1 MRIKAL
7 TKFKTPV
14 LNAAGSG
21 TTISNIPEN
30 TMITITKLTK
40 IGILTYYFIEEFNG
54 YIKKDFVKLLRD
66 EEFYYTNKLLRSK
79 QNRSAISTF
88 SVMTNSIQPRAD
100 KQPAIYDTTNQSGA
114 AVKTTMPSS
123 KDGLIK
129 DPKTASEE
137 AKAQSSNNYTRS
149 IASTAA
155 NYISSQF
162 GNTGYGYAAS
172 TVLSSFANTGSWD
185 DVNNMNVGNFI
196 GGDLGNALSG
206 ATINNISDGSFFSSA
221 QFKQNMAKLAVSYM
235 NTLLMKLNYVVGFN
249 LSGIL
254 LNLLSGFGVLDHV
267 PIGIE
272 VGWDGNF
279 RITLPNVSNIEE
291 RIRQY
296 FRYKGANYEM
306 ITRYG
311 YLQRWE
317 QDAYYTTPSLTSHK
331 NAAEVEV
338 HRTIYNNLY
347 SDFRDSLN
355 AIRDTVN
362 LNITRND
369 WFDNFNRYRL
379 MHPDSVLGNTK
390 GYVFFT
396 RPDLNINNQIAS
408 TDIGLLFYNMA
419 TQHPGIVGELLKYTY
434 PEHQFNTLLSNRCTG
449 LDIQDEN
456 LKTKEIGET
465 LTGWK
470 LNYGINTN
478 ESKTANTVTTSF
490 IDDEQLSVYLIFK
503 LWCEYI
509 SAVSKG
515 TVSPKD
521 IYKRTKIIDYAI
533 AIYYFLCAE
542 DGESI
547 VFWTKYTGCIP
558 TVIPSSNFSDSIDS
572 PIRMPKYS
580 IQWQYAFKKDYDPF
594 SLAEFNHLTG
604 SNFSYTNIYN
614 SETARSFQTIV
625 GAPFVDTNTG
635 GRLFKLRFRQK
646 KYNY

>member
-7 TKFKTPV
+7 TKSKTPV
-14 LNAAGSG
+14 LNAAGGG

-30 TMITITKLTK
+30 TFITITKLNK
-40 IGILTYYFIEEFNG
+40 IGILTYYFIEEYNG
-54 YIKKDFVKLLRD
+54 YVKKNYLKLVRD
-66 EEFYYTNKLLRSK
+66 EEFYYTNNLLRSK
-79 QNRSAISTF
+79 MNRSSLSTF
-88 SVMTNSIQPRAD
+88 NLMTANSIQPRD
-100 KQPAIYDTTNQSGA
+100 NEPVVYDTTNQSGA
-114 AVKTTMPSS
+114 AKKTNVA
-123 KDGLIK
+123 KDNSGVIK
-129 DPKTASEE
+129 GDPKEAAEE
-137 AKAQSSNNYTRS
+137 AKSGNQYTRT

-155 NYISSQF
+155 NLL
-162 GNTGYGYAAS
+162 GNNTGVTRLAS
-172 TVLSSFANTGSWD
+172 TALSSFANTGSWD
-185 DVNNMNVGNFI
+185 QVNDMNLGNFI
-196 GGDLGNALSG
+196 GGDIGDALSG
-206 ATINNISDGSFFSSA
+206 ASINNISDGSFFKSA
-221 QFKQNMAKLAVSYM
+221 QFKQNIAKIAVNYM
-235 NTLLMKLNYVVGFN
+235 NTLLMKMNYVVGFN
-249 LSGIL
+249 LSGAL
-254 LNLLSGFGVLDHV
+254 LNLLSGFGLLQHA

-272 VGWDGNF
+272 VGWDGNY

-291 RIRQY
+291 RIRRY

-306 ITRYG
+306 ITRTG

-317 QDAYYTTPSLTSHK
+317 QDAYYTTPTLSTHK
-331 NAAEVEV
+331 NSNEVRV
-338 HRTIYNNLY
+338 HQTIYNNLY
-347 SDFRDSLN
+347 TDFRDSLES
-355 AIRDTVN
+355 IRDTVN

-396 RPDLNINNQIAS
+396 RPDLNINSQIAS
-408 TDIGLLFYNMA
+408 TDIGLLFYNMS
-419 TQHPGIVGELLKYTY
+419 TQHVGIVGELLKDTY
-434 PEHQFNTLLSNRCTG
+434 PEHQFNTLLCNRCTG
-449 LDIQDEN
+449 IDIQDET

-470 LNYGINTN
+470 LNYATTTT
-478 ESKTANTVTTSF
+478 ESKTANTVTTGF
-490 IDDEQLSVYLIFK
+490 IDDEQLSIYLIFK

-521 IYKRTKIIDYAI
+521 TYKKSKILDYAI
-533 AIYYFLCAE
+533 SIYYFLCSE

-547 VFWTKYTGCIP
+547 VFWTKFTGCIP

-604 SNFSYTNIYN
+604 SSFSYNNIYS
-614 SETARSFQTIV
+614 SETTRSSQTIV

-635 GRLFKLRFRQK
+635 GRLFKLRFRPK
-646 KYNY
+646 KYDY

>member
-7 TKFKTPV
+7 TKSKTPV

-21 TTISNIPEN
+21 TTITNISEN
-30 TMITITKLTK
+30 TFVTITKVTK

-54 YIKKDFVKLLRD
+54 YVKKDFVNLARD

-79 QNRSAISTF
+79 QNRSNISTF
-88 SVMTNSIQPRAD
+88 SLMTASIQPRD
-100 KQPAIYDTTNQSGA
+100 NEPVVYDTTNQSGA
-114 AVKTTMPSS
+114 ATKVNVADDNS
-123 KDGLIK
+123 GLIK
-129 DPKTASEE
+129 GNPSEAAKE
-137 AKAQSSNNYTRS
+137 AKSGNQYTRT

-155 NYISSQF
+155 NLIGQNS
-162 GNTGYGYAAS
+162 GVARTAS
-172 TVLSSFANTGSWD
+172 TMLSSFASTGSWD
-185 DVNNMNVGNFI
+185 DVNEMNLGNFI
-196 GGDLGNALSG
+196 GGDIGDALSG
-206 ATINNISDGSFFSSA
+206 ATINNITDGSFFSSN
-221 QFKQNMAKLAVSYM
+221 QFKMNIAQLAISYM
-235 NTLLMKLNYVVGFN
+235 NTLMMKMNYVVGFN
-249 LSGIL
+249 LSGAL
-254 LNLLSGFGVLDHV
+254 LNLLSGFGLLQHA

-272 VGWDGNF
+272 VGWDGNY
-279 RITLPNVSNIEE
+279 RITLPNISNIEE
-291 RIRQY
+291 RIRNY
-296 FRYKGANYEM
+296 FRYRGANYEM

-317 QDAYYTTPSLTSHK
+317 QDAYYTTPTLSTRK
-331 NAAEVEV
+331 NPEEVEV

-355 AIRDTVN
+355 SIRDTVN
-362 LNITRND
+362 LNITRDD

-419 TQHPGIVGELLKYTY
+419 TQHAGIVGELLKDTY
-434 PEHQFNTLLSNRCTG
+434 PEHQFNTLLCNRCTG
-449 LDIQDEN
+449 LDIQDET
-456 LKTKEIGET
+456 LETKEIGES

-470 LNYGINTN
+470 LNYGISTTK
-478 ESKTANTVTTSF
+478 SKTANTVTTSF

-509 SAVSKG
+509 TAVSRG

-521 IYKRTKIIDYAI
+521 VYKRSKIIDYATS
-533 AIYYFLCAE
+533 IYYFLCAE

-547 VFWTKYTGCIP
+547 VFWTKFTGCIP
-558 TVIPSSNFSDSIDS
+558 TTIPSSNFSDSTDTAIK
-572 PIRMPKYS
+572 MPKYS

-604 SNFSYTNIYN
+604 SDFSYVNNYN
-614 SETARSFQTIV
+614 SETARSYQTIV

-635 GRLFKLRFRQK
+635 GRLFKLRFRRK

>member
-7 TKFKTPV
+7 TKSKTPV
-14 LNAAGSG
+14 LNVAGSG
-21 TTISNIPEN
+21 TTITNIPEN
-30 TMITITKLTK
+30 TFVTITKVTK

-54 YIKKDFVKLLRD
+54 YVKKDFVNLARD

-79 QNRSAISTF
+79 QNRSNISTF
-88 SVMTNSIQPRAD
+88 SLMTASIQPRD
-100 KQPAIYDTTNQSGA
+100 NEPVVYDTTNQSGA
-114 AVKTTMPSS
+114 ATKVNVADDNS
-123 KDGLIK
+123 GLIK
-129 DPKTASEE
+129 GNPSEAAKE
-137 AKAQSSNNYTRS
+137 AKSGNQYTRT

-155 NYISSQF
+155 NLIGQNS
-162 GNTGYGYAAS
+162 GVARTAS
-172 TVLSSFANTGSWD
+172 TMLSSFASTGSWD
-185 DVNNMNVGNFI
+185 DVNEMNLGNFI
-196 GGDLGNALSG
+196 GGDIGDALSG
-206 ATINNISDGSFFSSA
+206 ATINNITDGSFFSSN
-221 QFKQNMAKLAVSYM
+221 QFKMNIAQLAISYM
-235 NTLLMKLNYVVGFN
+235 NTLMMKMNYVVGFN
-249 LSGIL
+249 LSGAL
-254 LNLLSGFGVLDHV
+254 LNLLSGFGLLQHA

-272 VGWDGNF
+272 VGWDGNY
-279 RITLPNVSNIEE
+279 RITLPNISNIEE
-291 RIRQY
+291 RIRNY
-296 FRYKGANYEM
+296 FRYRGANYEM

-317 QDAYYTTPSLTSHK
+317 QDAYYTTPTLSTRK
-331 NAAEVEV
+331 NPEEVEV

-355 AIRDTVN
+355 SIRDTVN
-362 LNITRND
+362 LNITRDD

-419 TQHPGIVGELLKYTY
+419 TQHAGIVGELLKDTY
-434 PEHQFNTLLSNRCTG
+434 PEHQFNTLLCNRCTG
-449 LDIQDEN
+449 LDIQDET
-456 LKTKEIGET
+456 LETKEIGES

-470 LNYGINTN
+470 LNYGISTTK
-478 ESKTANTVTTSF
+478 SKTANTVTTSF

-509 SAVSKG
+509 TAVSRG

-521 IYKRTKIIDYAI
+521 VYKRSKIIDYATS
-533 AIYYFLCAE
+533 IYYFLCAE

-547 VFWTKYTGCIP
+547 VFWTKFTGCIP
-558 TVIPSSNFSDSIDS
+558 TTIPSSNFSDSTDTSIK
-572 PIRMPKYS
+572 MPKYS

-604 SNFSYTNIYN
+604 SDFSYVNNYN
-614 SETARSFQTIV
+614 SETARSYQTIV

-635 GRLFKLRFRQK
+635 GRLFKLRFRRK

>member
-7 TKFKTPV
+7 TKSKTPV

-21 TTISNIPEN
+21 TTITNIPEN
-30 TMITITKLTK
+30 TFVTITKVAK

-54 YIKKDFVKLLRD
+54 YVKKDFVNLARD
-66 EEFYYTNKLLRSK
+66 EEFYYTNKLLQSK
-79 QNRSAISTF
+79 QNRSNISTF
-88 SVMTNSIQPRAD
+88 SLMTASIQPRD
-100 KQPAIYDTTNQSGA
+100 NEPVVYDTTNQSGA
-114 AVKTTMPSS
+114 ATKVNVADDNS
-123 KDGLIK
+123 GLIK
-129 DPKTASEE
+129 GNPSEAAKE
-137 AKAQSSNNYTRS
+137 AKSGNQYTRT

-155 NYISSQF
+155 NLIGQNS
-162 GNTGYGYAAS
+162 GVARTAS
-172 TVLSSFANTGSWD
+172 TMLSSFASTGSWD
-185 DVNNMNVGNFI
+185 DVNEMNLGNFI
-196 GGDLGNALSG
+196 GGDIGDALSG
-206 ATINNISDGSFFSSA
+206 ATINNITDGSFFSSN
-221 QFKQNMAKLAVSYM
+221 QFKMNIAQLAISYM
-235 NTLLMKLNYVVGFN
+235 NTLMMKMNYVVGFN
-249 LSGIL
+249 LSGAL
-254 LNLLSGFGVLDHV
+254 LNLLSGFGLLQHA

-272 VGWDGNF
+272 VGWDGNY
-279 RITLPNVSNIEE
+279 RITLPNISNIEE
-291 RIRQY
+291 RIRNY
-296 FRYKGANYEM
+296 FRYRGANYEM

-317 QDAYYTTPSLTSHK
+317 QDAYYTTPTLSTRK
-331 NAAEVEV
+331 NSEEVEV

-355 AIRDTVN
+355 SIRDTVN
-362 LNITRND
+362 LNITRDD

-419 TQHPGIVGELLKYTY
+419 TQHAGIVGELLKDTY
-434 PEHQFNTLLSNRCTG
+434 PEHQFNTLLCNRCTG
-449 LDIQDEN
+449 LDIQDET
-456 LKTKEIGET
+456 LETKEIGES

-470 LNYGINTN
+470 LNYGISTTK
-478 ESKTANTVTTSF
+478 SKTANTVTTSF

-509 SAVSKG
+509 TAVSRG

-521 IYKRTKIIDYAI
+521 VYKRSKIIDYATS
-533 AIYYFLCAE
+533 IYYFLCAE

-547 VFWTKYTGCIP
+547 VFWTKFTGCIP
-558 TVIPSSNFSDSIDS
+558 TTIPSSNFSDSTDTAIK
-572 PIRMPKYS
+572 MPKYS

-604 SNFSYTNIYN
+604 SDFSYVNNYN
-614 SETARSFQTIV
+614 SETARSYQTIV

-635 GRLFKLRFRQK
+635 GRLFKLRFRRK

>member
-7 TKFKTPV
+7 TKSKTPV

-21 TTISNIPEN
+21 TTITNIPKN
-30 TMITITKLTK
+30 TFVTITKVTK

-54 YIKKDFVKLLRD
+54 YVKKDFVNLARD

-79 QNRSAISTF
+79 QNRSNISTF
-88 SVMTNSIQPRAD
+88 SLMTASIQPRD
-100 KQPAIYDTTNQSGA
+100 NEPVVYDTTNQSGA
-114 AVKTTMPSS
+114 ATKVNVADDNS
-123 KDGLIK
+123 GLIK
-129 DPKTASEE
+129 GNPSEAAKE
-137 AKAQSSNNYTRS
+137 AKSGNQYTRT

-155 NYISSQF
+155 NLIGQNS
-162 GNTGYGYAAS
+162 GVARTAS
-172 TVLSSFANTGSWD
+172 TMLSSFASTGSWD
-185 DVNNMNVGNFI
+185 DVNEMNLGNFI
-196 GGDLGNALSG
+196 GGDIGDALSG
-206 ATINNISDGSFFSSA
+206 ATINNITDGSFFSSN
-221 QFKQNMAKLAVSYM
+221 QFKMNIAQLAISYM
-235 NTLLMKLNYVVGFN
+235 NTLMMKMNYVVGFN
-249 LSGIL
+249 LSGAL
-254 LNLLSGFGVLDHV
+254 LNLLSGFGLLQHA

-272 VGWDGNF
+272 VGWDGNY
-279 RITLPNVSNIEE
+279 RITLPNISNIEE
-291 RIRQY
+291 RIRNY
-296 FRYKGANYEM
+296 FRYRGANYEM

-317 QDAYYTTPSLTSHK
+317 QDAYYTTPTLSTRK
-331 NAAEVEV
+331 NPEEVEV

-355 AIRDTVN
+355 SIRDTVN
-362 LNITRND
+362 LNITRDD

-419 TQHPGIVGELLKYTY
+419 TQHAGIVGELLKDTY
-434 PEHQFNTLLSNRCTG
+434 PEHQFNTLLCNRCTG
-449 LDIQDEN
+449 LDIQDET
-456 LKTKEIGET
+456 LETKEIGES

-470 LNYGINTN
+470 LNYGISTTK
-478 ESKTANTVTTSF
+478 SKTANTVTTSF

-509 SAVSKG
+509 TAVSRG

-521 IYKRTKIIDYAI
+521 VYKRSKIIDYATS
-533 AIYYFLCAE
+533 IYYFLCAE

-547 VFWTKYTGCIP
+547 VFWTKFTGCIP
-558 TVIPSSNFSDSIDS
+558 TTIPSSNFSDSTDTAIK
-572 PIRMPKYS
+572 MPKYS

-604 SNFSYTNIYN
+604 SDFSYVNNYN
-614 SETARSFQTIV
+614 SETARSYQTIV

-635 GRLFKLRFRQK
+635 GRLFKLRFRMK

>member
-7 TKFKTPV
+7 TKSKTPV

-21 TTISNIPEN
+21 TTITNIPEN
-30 TMITITKLTK
+30 TFVTITKVTK

-54 YIKKDFVKLLRD
+54 YVKKDFVNLARD

-79 QNRSAISTF
+79 QNRSNISTF
-88 SVMTNSIQPRAD
+88 SLMTASIQPRD
-100 KQPAIYDTTNQSGA
+100 NEPVVYDTTNQSGA
-114 AVKTTMPSS
+114 ATKVNVADDNS
-123 KDGLIK
+123 GLIK
-129 DPKTASEE
+129 GNPSEAAKE
-137 AKAQSSNNYTRS
+137 AKSGNQYTRT

-155 NYISSQF
+155 NLIGQNS
-162 GNTGYGYAAS
+162 GVARTAS
-172 TVLSSFANTGSWD
+172 TMLSSFASTGSWD
-185 DVNNMNVGNFI
+185 DVNEMNLGNFI
-196 GGDLGNALSG
+196 GGDIGDALSG
-206 ATINNISDGSFFSSA
+206 ATINNITDGSFFSSN
-221 QFKQNMAKLAVSYM
+221 QFKMNIAQLAISYM
-235 NTLLMKLNYVVGFN
+235 NTLMMKMNYVVGFN
-249 LSGIL
+249 LSGAL
-254 LNLLSGFGVLDHV
+254 LNLLSGFGLLQHA

-272 VGWDGNF
+272 VGWDGNY
-279 RITLPNVSNIEE
+279 RITLPNISNIEE
-291 RIRQY
+291 RIRNY
-296 FRYKGANYEM
+296 FRYRGANYEM

-317 QDAYYTTPSLTSHK
+317 QDAYYTTPTLSTRK
-331 NAAEVEV
+331 NPEEVEV

-355 AIRDTVN
+355 SIRDTVN
-362 LNITRND
+362 LNITRDD

-419 TQHPGIVGELLKYTY
+419 TQHAGIVGELLKDTY
-434 PEHQFNTLLSNRCTG
+434 PEHQFNTLLCNRCTG
-449 LDIQDEN
+449 LDIQDET
-456 LKTKEIGET
+456 LETKEIGES

-470 LNYGINTN
+470 LNYGISTTK
-478 ESKTANTVTTSF
+478 SKTANTVTTSF

-509 SAVSKG
+509 TAVSRG

-521 IYKRTKIIDYAI
+521 VYKRSKIIDYATS
-533 AIYYFLCAE
+533 IYYFLCAE

-547 VFWTKYTGCIP
+547 VFWTKFTGCIP
-558 TVIPSSNFSDSIDS
+558 TTIPSSNFSDSTDTAIK
-572 PIRMPKYS
+572 MPKYS

-604 SNFSYTNIYN
+604 SDFSYVNNYN
-614 SETARSFQTIV
+614 SETARSYQTIV

-635 GRLFKLRFRQK
+635 GRLFKLRFRRK

>member
-7 TKFKTPV
+7 TKSKTPV
-14 LNAAGSG
+14 LNVAGSG
-21 TTISNIPEN
+21 TTITNIPEN
-30 TMITITKLTK
+30 TFVTITKVTK

-54 YIKKDFVKLLRD
+54 YVKKDFVNLARD

-79 QNRSAISTF
+79 QNRSNISTF
-88 SVMTNSIQPRAD
+88 SLMTASIQPRD
-100 KQPAIYDTTNQSGA
+100 NEPVVYDTTNQSGA
-114 AVKTTMPSS
+114 ATKVNVADDNS
-123 KDGLIK
+123 GLIK
-129 DPKTASEE
+129 GNPSEAAKE
-137 AKAQSSNNYTRS
+137 AKSGNQYTRT

-155 NYISSQF
+155 NLIGQNS
-162 GNTGYGYAAS
+162 GVARTAS
-172 TVLSSFANTGSWD
+172 TMLSSFASTGSWD
-185 DVNNMNVGNFI
+185 DVNEMNLGNFI
-196 GGDLGNALSG
+196 GGDIGDALSG
-206 ATINNISDGSFFSSA
+206 ATINNITDGSFFSSN
-221 QFKQNMAKLAVSYM
+221 QFKMNIAQLAISYM
-235 NTLLMKLNYVVGFN
+235 NTLMMKMNYVVGFN
-249 LSGIL
+249 LSGAL
-254 LNLLSGFGVLDHV
+254 LNLLSGFGLLQHA

-272 VGWDGNF
+272 VGWDGNY
-279 RITLPNVSNIEE
+279 RITLPNISNIEE
-291 RIRQY
+291 RIRNY
-296 FRYKGANYEM
+296 FRYRGANYEM

-317 QDAYYTTPSLTSHK
+317 QDAYYTTPTLSTRK
-331 NAAEVEV
+331 NPEEVEV

-355 AIRDTVN
+355 SIRDTVN
-362 LNITRND
+362 LNITRDD

-419 TQHPGIVGELLKYTY
+419 TQHAGIVGELLKDTY
-434 PEHQFNTLLSNRCTG
+434 PEHQFNTLLCNRCTG
-449 LDIQDEN
+449 LDIQDET
-456 LKTKEIGET
+456 LETKEIGES

-470 LNYGINTN
+470 LNYGISTTK
-478 ESKTANTVTTSF
+478 SKTANTVTTSF

-509 SAVSKG
+509 TAVSRG

-521 IYKRTKIIDYAI
+521 VYKRSKIIDYATS
-533 AIYYFLCAE
+533 IYYFLCAE

-547 VFWTKYTGCIP
+547 VFWTKFTGCIP
-558 TVIPSSNFSDSIDS
+558 TTIPSSNFSDSTDTAIK
-572 PIRMPKYS
+572 MPKYS

-604 SNFSYTNIYN
+604 SDFSYVNNYN
-614 SETARSFQTIV
+614 SETARSYQTIV

-635 GRLFKLRFRQK
+635 GRLFKLRFRRK